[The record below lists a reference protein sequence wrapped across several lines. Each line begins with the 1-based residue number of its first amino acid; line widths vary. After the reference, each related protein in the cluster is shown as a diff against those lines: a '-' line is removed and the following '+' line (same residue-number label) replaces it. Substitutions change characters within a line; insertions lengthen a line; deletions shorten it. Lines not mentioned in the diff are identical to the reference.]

1 MAEKAFQDRLIEES
15 LWVRTAGAAPHFAA
29 LAGEARCDVAVIGAG
44 LLGLSTALHLAEGG
58 ASVVVLEAAEPG
70 WGSGGRNGGQ
80 VNPGLK
86 IDPQDTVRRFGAA
99 RGEAL
104 VAFAGSVAD
113 ETFATIRRHGIDCDA
128 SQAGWL
134 QLAHTARALPALERR
149 AEEWRAR
156 GVAVETLTAGR
167 AAEIAGSEAYVG
179 GILNPH
185 GGAVQPLKLV
195 RGLAAAAAAQGAAIH
210 ARSPVERLERDGTQT
225 VLVTPQGRVTAG
237 RVLVATNA
245 YTGPQVPGLRRDLLP
260 VSTFQVASE
269 PLPPHLA
276 ATVLPGGHHVS
287 DTHRSLYY
295 FRKDAEGR
303 FVIGG
308 RGAYGARGMAGAY
321 AELRR
326 VAQRIFPGLAE
337 VRWEHRWGGMV
348 GVTEDH
354 LPHIAEPA
362 PGVLAA
368 VGFNGRGVAL
378 SVALGPHLARRLS
391 GGPEEAMPLPV
402 GPLAPIRL
410 HGTKVA
416 VLPWAAGFYGL
427 LDRLDGGRV
436 V

>member
-1 MAEKAFQDRLIEES
+1 MAEKTYQDRLIEES
-15 LWVRTAGAAPHFAA
+15 LWLRTAGPAPQFAA
-29 LAGEARCDVAVIGAG
+29 LDGDARCDVAVIGGG

-86 IDPQDTVRRFGAA
+86 IDPGEAVRRFGED

-104 VAFAGSVAD
+104 VAFAGAVAD
-113 ETFATIRRHGIDCDA
+113 ETFATVRRCGIDCDA
-128 SQAGWL
+128 SQHGWL
-134 QLAHTARALPALERR
+134 QLAHTDRALPALERR

-156 GVAVETLTAGR
+156 GVAVETLAAGR
-167 AAEIAGSEAYVG
+167 VAEFAGSEAYAG

-185 GGAVQPLKLV
+185 GGTVQPLKLV
-195 RGLAAAAAAQGAAIH
+195 HGLAQAAAARGAAIH
-210 ARSPVERLERDGTQT
+210 ARSPVERLARESGRT
-225 VLVTPQGRVTAG
+225 VLVTPHGRVTAE

-276 ATVLPGGHHVS
+276 ETILPGGHHVS

-308 RGAYGARGMAGAY
+308 RGAYAARGMDGAY
-321 AELRR
+321 AELRQ
-326 VAQRIFPGLAE
+326 VAARIFPAIAD
-337 VRWEHRWGGMV
+337 VRWEHRWGGLV

-378 SVALGPHLARRLS
+378 GVALGPHLARRLS
-391 GGPEEAMPLPV
+391 GGPEQAMPLPV
-402 GPLAPIRL
+402 GRLAPIRL
-410 HGTKVA
+410 HGIKVA
-416 VLPWAAGFYGL
+416 ALPWAAGFYGL